1 MSLQVYDNSG
11 QLPPSLEYIR
21 YNDAFFNLNTKL
33 SNGELTAS
41 ILLDIDKAT
50 YVSPETF
57 IGRNK
62 AWGSLFKD
70 NLSTGTKTLLNIL
83 QYPEKCFDVLE
94 CGNNALCFLRRIHT
108 GNVVWNCIATS
119 LIDDDEDCDIV
130 YRGRH
135 FTNIVDFLE
144 FAQEVQETD

>member
-1 MSLQVYDNSG
+1 MSLHVYDSPV
-11 QLPPSLEYIR
+11 QLPPYMEYIR

-33 SNGELTAS
+33 YNDELTTSILAS
-41 ILLDIDKAT
+41 IDRAS

-62 AWGSLFKD
+62 TWGSLFKD

-94 CGNNALCFLRRIHT
+94 CGNNALCFLRYIHT
-108 GNVVWNCIATS
+108 GNVIWNCITMS
-119 LIDDDEDCDIV
+119 PEDDVEDCDII
-130 YRGRH
+130 YRGQH
-135 FTNIVDFLE
+135 FTNIFDFLE
-144 FAQEVQETD
+144 FVQGV